1 MEFNKTT
8 LSLLIGGTET
18 LTITVL
24 PAYAYD
30 KTVTFTSSD
39 PSIANVDTYGRVN
52 GLKLGKTIIKATT
65 INGLTASCEVTVE
78 LKPPTNLTVSD
89 VTSSSA
95 KISWENGG

>member
-8 LSLLIGGTET
+8 LSLLIGGSEI

-30 KTVTFTSSD
+30 KTITYTSSD
-39 PSIANVDTYGRVN
+39 PTIANVDTYGRVN
-52 GLKLGKTIIKATT
+52 GLKLGKTIIRATT

-78 LKPPTNLTVSD
+78 LKTPTNLIVSD

-95 KISWENGG
+95 KVSWENG